1 MLTCGRSS
9 IAHGTP
15 PLIRSDFTD
24 VPFPEVS
31 KEQEPEAGS
40 QHTFTHLCRLTHTL
54 AQVLPLVYTLGS
66 SKDESQALRRLEC
79 DVDQWEQRLPSNLK
93 LKPDNSSSTCNG
105 SSSLHF
111 CLLSVRLLLARL
123 SLRVS
128 VSCDSKNTIPTA
140 DHECRT

>member
-15 PLIRSDFTD
+15 PLIRSEFAD
-24 VPFPEVS
+24 VTFPEVP
-31 KEQEPEAGS
+31 KEQQLEAGS
-40 QHTFTHLCRLTHTL
+40 QHTFTHLCHLTHTL

-66 SKDESQALRRLEC
+66 GKDESQALGRLEC
-79 DVDQWEQRLPSNLK
+79 DVDQWEQRLPSNVKLK
-93 LKPDNSSSTCNG
+93 LDNHSMACNG
-105 SSSLHF
+105 SSNLHF

-128 VSCDSKNTIPTA
+128 VTCDFEGTSPTA
-140 DHECRT
+140 DQECRT